1 MKDKITIMATATP
14 ALTSS
19 TAPLDP
25 PAESPP
31 VPSLSPLPGLTTLL
45 ASMTQQQLHICE
57 EKKKQY
63 GFDSSTGRP
72 TEQSNS
78 RYVWTSTL
86 LPNNSY
92 SS

>member
-1 MKDKITIMATATP
+1 MKDIITIMTTATP

-19 TAPLDP
+19 PAPDS
-25 PAESPP
+25 PAEFPP
-31 VPSLSPLPGLTTLL
+31 VPSFSPLPGLTTLL

-57 EKKKQY
+57 EKKRQY
-63 GFDSSTGRP
+63 GFDFSTGRP

-86 LPNNSY
+86 LT
-92 SS
+92 